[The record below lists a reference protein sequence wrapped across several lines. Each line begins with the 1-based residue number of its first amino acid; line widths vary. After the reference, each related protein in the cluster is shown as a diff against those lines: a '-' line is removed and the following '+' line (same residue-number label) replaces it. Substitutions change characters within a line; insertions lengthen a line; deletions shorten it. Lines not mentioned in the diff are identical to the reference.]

1 MDYVGGPAVVEACA
15 RRLGADS
22 VFIGHNEDWM
32 HQNIY
37 NQYAN
42 WGTPRSMARM
52 LLGFFSSP
60 DTPQELKDLMTAIMA
75 KTPALPGKILEG
87 LPQGMTAGHKTG
99 SSDRTAQGV
108 KLADND
114 LAFFRLPDGRYVA
127 LAVFLCNSL
136 ESPETNLS
144 LIKDITRLSVDWL
157 ARQPM
162 LLRDGAARP

>member
-1 MDYVGGPAVVEACA
+1 
-15 RRLGADS
+15 
-22 VFIGHNEDWM
+22 M
-32 HQNIY
+32 HLNIY

-60 DTPQELKDLMTAIMA
+60 DFSQEHKDFLTGIMA
-75 KTPALPGKILEG
+75 GTPALPGKILEG
-87 LPQGMTAGHKTG
+87 LPQGLTAGHKTG
-99 SSDRTAQGV
+99 SSDRTPQGL

-162 LLRDGAARP
+162 LLQGGTARP

>member
-1 MDYVGGPAVVEACA
+1 
-15 RRLGADS
+15 
-22 VFIGHNEDWM
+22 M
-32 HQNIY
+32 HLNIY

-52 LLGFFSSP
+52 LPGFFSSP
-60 DTPQELKDLMTAIMA
+60 DFSQEHKDFLTGIMA
-75 KTPALPGKILEG
+75 GTPALPGKILEG
-87 LPQGMTAGHKTG
+87 LPQGLTAGHKTG
-99 SSDRTAQGV
+99 SSDRTPQGL

-144 LIKDITRLSVDWL
+144 LIKDITRQSVDWL
-157 ARQPM
+157 AQQPM
-162 LLRDGAARP
+162 LLQGGTARP